1 VQRVQ
6 EMVIW
11 LVELL
16 VRLLVPEPRLNQL
29 REPKASSTPRFCKPL
44 LLEVVK

>member
-1 VQRVQ
+1 MERELALLEQLVQ

-16 VRLLVPEPRLNQL
+16 VWLLVPEPKLN
-29 REPKASSTPRFCKPL
+29 P
-44 LLEVVK
+44 